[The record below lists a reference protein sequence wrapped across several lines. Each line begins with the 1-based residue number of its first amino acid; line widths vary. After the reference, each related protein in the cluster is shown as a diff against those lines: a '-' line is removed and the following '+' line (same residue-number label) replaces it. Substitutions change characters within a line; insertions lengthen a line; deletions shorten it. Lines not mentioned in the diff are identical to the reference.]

1 MASSVNCSLLV
12 QSGSR
17 NNQKDVMVIMKDM
30 EVLLKENES
39 LDKRVDSLM
48 IKKKENS
55 KKISGLVVKVKRM
68 GVDYDEVMEG
78 QEDDDESPEG
88 GNLTSLR
95 DEEVFLI
102 QRVEEST
109 RNLMDHEKLLQ
120 DLEEEG
126 GQNHIWYK
134 QFENVMKFRAIH
146 KMYKE
151 SKEMRL
157 KAIRHELRI
166 EHVMESGAGTSR
178 GGRGGKKVLKE
189 KFITK
194 EAVSDA
200 DAGPSSSKNSFA
212 SKRKLNEVVDCGLI
226 PKKISQREKDAMV
239 PTVLKREDDSPP
251 NPYQCNFCRLSF
263 TSAAPL
269 VIHLEKHYAKI
280 PEKLECPFS
289 NCGFSANEE
298 NLTRHVRA
306 KHTKEQLFTCS
317 SCPIKFHTMHAKM
330 SHEKKHS
337 QPTVWAQCGKAACLR
352 FYQLAKG
359 SCRCGKK

>member
-1 MASSVNCSLLV
+1 MT
-12 QSGSR
+12 
-17 NNQKDVMVIMKDM
+17 
-30 EVLLKENES
+30 
-39 LDKRVDSLM
+39 
-48 IKKKENS
+48 
-55 KKISGLVVKVKRM
+55 
-68 GVDYDEVMEG
+68 EVMEG
-78 QEDDDESPEG
+78 QEDDEGQDEE
-88 GNLTSLR
+88 NLTSLK
-95 DEEVFLI
+95 DEEIILV
-102 QRVEEST
+102 QNVKEST

-120 DLEEEG
+120 DLEVEG
-126 GQNHIWYK
+126 GQNQNWHE
-134 QFENVMKFRAIH
+134 QFENVMNYRAVH
-146 KMYKE
+146 KKYKE

-157 KAIRHELRI
+157 KAIRHKLRI
-166 EHVMESGAGTSR
+166 EYGRVSGTVSGAGT
-178 GGRGGKKVLKE
+178 GKKKVLKE

-194 EAVSDA
+194 EDIRDA
-200 DAGPSSSKNSFA
+200 EPSSPKASFA
-212 SKRKLNEVVDCGLI
+212 SKRKRYESVVDCGLI
-226 PKKISQREKDAMV
+226 PKKISQMEKDAMV
-239 PTVLKREDDSPP
+239 PTVLKKEDDSPP

-269 VIHLEKHYAKI
+269 VIHLEKHYAKV

-337 QPTVWAQCGKAACLR
+337 QPTVWAQCGKTACLR